1 MHYRRLG
8 RTGMMV
14 SEIGFGGWPI
24 GGQRWGSVEDED
36 SLAALQRAF
45 DLGINFF
52 DTADVYGHGHSEE
65 LIGQTFAS
73 KRPNVIIATKVGVD
87 FYAGEPSKHNF
98 APEYIR
104 TAVVRSLERL
114 RTDYVDILQLHN
126 PPQKLSKDDGVWE
139 ALAGLKR
146 EGKVRFYGVSART
159 ANDALAYLKSADSG
173 DEHSRRFGD
182 TLQVAFNLL
191 DQAAAAKGVFVEAYR
206 QDWGIIARVPLASG
220 MLTGKYAGDH
230 YFPRDDFRSMWS
242 PGRIEETS
250 RRVEVLRF
258 LVKAPVESMTQAALA
273 FVLSQEAVSTVIT
286 GAKTETQVE
295 ENAQAPGLAPLP
307 QEDLRSAQ
315 ALYERGFEVG

>member
-1 MHYRRLG
+1 
-8 RTGMMV
+8 MMV

-45 DLGINFF
+45 DLGVNFF

-65 LIGQTFAS
+65 LIGQAFAS
-73 KRPNVIIATKVGVD
+73 KRPNVVVATKVGID

-98 APEYIR
+98 SAEYIR
-104 TAVVRSLERL
+104 TAVARSLERL
-114 RTDYVDILQLHN
+114 RTDYVDVLQLHG
-126 PPQKLSKDDGVWE
+126 PPQKLSKDEGVWE

-146 EGKVRFYGVSART
+146 EGKVRYFGVSART
-159 ANDALAYLKSADSG
+159 ANDALAYLKLADAG
-173 DEHSRRFGD
+173 GEHSRRFGD

-191 DQAAAAKGVFVEAYR
+191 DQEAAAKGVFVEAYR
-206 QDWGIIARVPLASG
+206 QDWGVIARVPLASG

-242 PGRIEETS
+242 PARVKEMSG
-250 RRVEVLRF
+250 RVEALRF
-258 LVKAPVESMTQAALA
+258 LVRSPVESMTQASLA

-286 GAKTETQVE
+286 GAKTEAQVE

-307 QEDLRSAQ
+307 QEDLRQAQ
-315 ALYERGFEVG
+315 GLWESGFTETS